1 MVTALIIVCLLG
13 AALVGFCAIVASFR
27 GRGGG
32 PGR

>member
-1 MVTALIIVCLLG
+1 MGSALIIVCLLG
-13 AALVGFCAIVASFR
+13 LALIGFCAIVASYR